1 MADFYVSFS
10 ICSLWDMEI
19 QLNYVST
26 DLAKFYTIL
35 FNVNRQA
42 FHDTGLHSYIKERA
56 WALESDIPGF
66 KSQL

>member
-1 MADFYVSFS
+1 M
-10 ICSLWDMEI
+10 DMEI

-42 FHDTGLHSYIKERA
+42 FHDTGIHSYIKERA